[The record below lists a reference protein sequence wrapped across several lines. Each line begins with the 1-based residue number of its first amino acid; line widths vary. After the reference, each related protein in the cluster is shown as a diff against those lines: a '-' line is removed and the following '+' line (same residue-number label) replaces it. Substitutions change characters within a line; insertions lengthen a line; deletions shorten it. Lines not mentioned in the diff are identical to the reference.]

1 MDASRRTLSQSPA
14 KLIISGEH
22 AVVCGAPAL
31 SLCLDL
37 PTLCDLTFKPLQQR
51 ESSTLT
57 LDLPALGL
65 HQTFDFK
72 QWQRIATDVAARY
85 RLYQNNH
92 LAIDRVFSAPWEL
105 TIMVFQTFHR
115 HCRLKPGHW
124 QCRVQQADTSP
135 LHFMGKG
142 LGSSAAM
149 TVALLKGL
157 FCHHDLREDD
167 LKLLALAQ
175 EVEHFQHGHSSGLD
189 PATVINGGLMRFE
202 PHKAPMP
209 LPDKPFEGWLIDTG
223 TPASATGQVVEAV
236 QRRFEHKHSIWQDF
250 KHTTDRATQAWQN
263 QDDMAL
269 NQALN
274 ANETLLEQLGVVPAP
289 IQEFIARLHQRLDTA
304 AGPAGIKLCGAGA
317 TSGERGGILL
327 VHHPKMDQALC
338 EAFGYRSFPIRP
350 AQAGAHCRE
359 LNKADDAV

>member
-14 KLIISGEH
+14 KLIVSGEH

-37 PTLCDLTFKPLQQR
+37 PTLCHLMFSPLQQR

-57 LDLPALGL
+57 LDLPALGVY
-65 HQTFDFK
+65 QTFDFI

-92 LAIDRVFSAPWEL
+92 LAVDRVLGAPWEL
-105 TIMVFQTFHR
+105 AVMVFQTFHK

-124 QCRVQQADTSP
+124 QCRVEQAEASP
-135 LHFMGKG
+135 LDLMGKG

-149 TVALLKGL
+149 TVAMLKGL
-157 FCHHDLREDD
+157 FCHHHLSEDD
-167 LKLLALAQ
+167 MKLLTLAQ

-189 PATVINGGLMRFE
+189 PATIIHGGLVRFE
-202 PHKAPMP
+202 PHKAPTA
-209 LPDKPFEGWLIDTG
+209 LPDKPFEGWLVDTG

-236 QRRFEHKHSIWQDF
+236 QRRFGHKHPIWQDF
-250 KHTTDRATQAWQN
+250 KRITDQATQAWVD
-263 QDDMAL
+263 QDDVAL

-274 ANETLLEQLGVVPAP
+274 ANETLLEQLGVVPAS
-289 IQEFIARLHQRLDTA
+289 IQDFIAQLHQRLDTA
-304 AGPAGIKLCGAGA
+304 TCPAGIKLCGAGA
-317 TSGERGGILL
+317 INGERGGILL

-338 EAFGYRSFPIRP
+338 EAFGYQAFPIRP
-350 AQAGAHCRE
+350 AQAGAQCHD
-359 LNKADDAV
+359 LNEGNDAI